1 MYKENDLKLRSFI
14 DKIDKSYIYFDEEDL
29 FLNVNTV
36 DEYKKLTKV

>member
-36 DEYKKLTKV
+36 DEYEN